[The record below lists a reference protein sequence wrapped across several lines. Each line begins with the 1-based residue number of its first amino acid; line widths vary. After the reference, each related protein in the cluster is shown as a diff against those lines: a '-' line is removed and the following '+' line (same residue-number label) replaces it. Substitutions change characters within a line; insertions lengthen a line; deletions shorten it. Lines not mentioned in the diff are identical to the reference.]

1 MASGGNE
8 IIRWNVANT
17 HLSPINT
24 SQVNVLLSTDGGQSF
39 PITLA
44 ENIPNNGKASI
55 VVPGDI
61 ATNQARLK
69 IEPVDNVYYAVN
81 STNFSIATRPFAMPF
96 SALKKYLWTKFHY
109 LLFQLK
115 QYSGFSSP
123 FSLV

>member
-17 HLSPINT
+17 HLAPINT

-69 IEPVDNVYYAVN
+69 IEPLTMFIMRLTARI
-81 STNFSIATRPFAMPF
+81 FSIATRPFCNA
-96 SALKKYLWTKFHY
+96 
-109 LLFQLK
+109 
-115 QYSGFSSP
+115 
-123 FSLV
+123 V